1 MFDQGVVI
9 VENGSR
15 VVPTH
20 SAERH
25 LSLIKHRATCIR
37 DRFAAPLL
45 HLVKSSLEV
54 RLLGL
59 VLCLTAL
66 GLSLLLF
73 MPGFLGRQV
82 LLCNTLLDCRVLLPL
97 KYRHDV
103 LFLVVSEG

>member
-9 VENGSR
+9 IEKSGR
-15 VVPTH
+15 VVSTR

-25 LSLIKHRATCIR
+25 LSLIKYRATCIR

-45 HLVKSSLEV
+45 HLVKGSLEV

-59 VLCLTAL
+59 VISLTAL
-66 GLSLLLF
+66 GLSLLLV
-73 MPGFLGRQV
+73 MPGFFGCKV
-82 LLCNTLLDCRVLLPL
+82 LLCNALLDCRFLLPL

-103 LFLVVSEG
+103 LFLVIREG